1 MESRSNAPAVLVVEE
16 ETHQREAIVSH
27 LEAAGF
33 SALGVESTDEA
44 LGLLRARTILALVT
58 DAHLP
63 GPMDGFEL
71 AQTARERF
79 ADLPVVMMSGH
90 SDASSGALPEGAAF
104 VAKPY
109 LLEHLVPTL
118 RRMTG
123 VR

>member
-1 MESRSNAPAVLVVEE
+1 MSTGSDAPAVLVVEE

-33 SALGVESTDEA
+33 RAIAAESTDEA
-44 LGLLRARTILALVT
+44 MEFLARGPILALVT

-63 GPMDGFEL
+63 GGLDGFEL
-71 AQTARERF
+71 AQAARERF
-79 ADLPVVMMSGH
+79 AGLPVVMMSGH
-90 SDASSGALPEGAAF
+90 SDASSGPLPEGAAF

-118 RRMTG
+118 RRMTDAA
-123 VR
+123 

>member
-1 MESRSNAPAVLVVEE
+1 MSTGSDAPAVLVVEE
-16 ETHQREAIVSH
+16 ETHQREAIVAH

-33 SALGVESTDEA
+33 PALGVESTDA
-44 LGLLRARTILALVT
+44 ARGILKVRPLVALVT

-63 GPMDGFEL
+63 GPIDGFEL
-71 AQTARERF
+71 AQAARELF

-90 SDASSGALPEGAAF
+90 SDASAGPLPEGAAF

-123 VR
+123 G